1 MSTKISALDERLKAD
16 IIGDEFFPIIDGGTG
31 SSTATTGYQ
40 TFKIKLDT
48 LFASGQGH
56 EKVTSLVIT
65 EGKERN
71 TGTNPSNKFFTLEY
85 IDEAGTT
92 QTLRIQKYVIE
103 DNDVAFTHIDPA
115 GYITSTQTISNG
127 NTNAND
133 KLVTSAAVDEH
144 VVYKEN
150 LLFNNSDST
159 VKTYFGDSSTSRT
172 TGSHILKDFR
182 LNTEVAQDFV
192 NLQNGAT
199 LITTFRAVEQRFDLV
214 DYSDKI
220 GISQVNIN
228 HFRINTID
236 DSNRL
241 NIKDLGIGTGLI
253 ANSAITTVKIK
264 DKAVLNSKIVDDA
277 ITTRTIINDA
287 VTTDKII
294 DEAITPAKLSGSAST
309 PSLSPSWDG
318 TAVNIPRSLIVSSDI
333 NAGGNVSLK
342 GTTLSIYNSTN
353 RGSGNS
359 HQGRALV
366 HATGDK
372 LSINHLS
379 DFTAGVNINGVVT
392 VSDMSLANINAGG
405 NRSVITKEY
414 VDRADI
420 LLNPIAE
427 DKIQDDAVIHRHMT
441 PDSVD
446 TEELFDF
453 CVTSPKVELVGPHW
467 NSTGTVKIYNQLDVA
482 GNKLEI
488 GEPTAVGD
496 KTEIVLRGPQ
506 TSSNLLRGFATI
518 TRNKGAAGDL
528 SIKNTQGEITFSA
541 AGDTNLRI
549 TGTRAFIP
557 KTLTISGDGSST
569 IAGTNFTNPPLL
581 VGNSTQG
588 IAVDQNEI
596 IQKGNHLIL
605 GVSDGAT
612 QNIQF
617 KEGVNTLAT
626 INGSTGNF
634 TSQGDIITNTGNV
647 KGAGT
652 NSSLF
657 LDGQGAN
664 IRLHGSADSAVLINN
679 ANHSADIHNFSNQS
693 GTALS
698 LSINAKTKKV
708 TLYSEGVNDNHLI
721 TKKYVDDKKIAPLDL
736 TAGGPL
742 WSDSGIVITKNS
754 LFIKGTTNGNH
765 NSVGVFTRNIIGEN
779 DGVNPDTL
787 LRLKGGNSSSDAS
800 IIIHGNQHSN
810 QNLIEIRGKQ
820 TQVQTSGG
828 TNALD
833 IQEDGRILVP
843 LQTVA
848 FVNSHPRAVATKEW
862 ALTEIGKT
870 FPDIAYVQRIGSN
883 MLGDLTWSAPIA
895 TAAGE
900 TPPNGNG
907 LSWHA
912 DTDKASIKFYT
923 DGDSSAN
930 NRLEFNIGDNGNE
943 NFLFTYTNTQSVT
956 YNLLKVGQNNFS
968 YKNSAV
974 WYDGN
979 TNGRVN
985 STKLATGAVTNEKL
999 GSNSV
1004 TNTKI
1009 LDNTITEAKLAHI
1022 SPGYVIGKSPIDP
1035 TENTNL
1041 VPISQS
1047 VTSTHG
1053 NIVTSQ
1059 AIKNYVEAAIAAAI
1073 NAIPD
1078 PTPVVQRVVNNY
1090 IPAAVISTHTSPVYF
1105 QRIEGVNYGVSS
1117 PALSQPYPVGVQV
1130 QAQTINWAM
1139 TKNNTFGS
1147 NDPNDIR
1154 FYPEITFRDANDVAI
1169 SETFRST
1176 KVAFINTSNYKN
1188 EFTVTGTISIPTFIL
1203 ENTSPIAIYV
1213 GVNAHRDNR
1222 YDMFF
1227 LRHRQTRF
1235 SGLNMST
1242 NKLT

>member
-56 EKVTSLVIT
+56 EKVTSISVLQGST
-65 EGKERN
+65 FNEGDTTIDVNGVSE
-71 TGTNPSNKFFTLEY
+71 TLGGNKFFTLQY
-85 IDEAGTT
+85 TDEAGAATEFK
-92 QTLRIQKYVIE
+92 IQKYKIQ
-103 DNDVAFTHIDPA
+103 DNDVAFTHIAPA
-115 GYITSTQTISNG
+115 GYITSSQTISNG

-241 NIKDLGIGTGLI
+241 NIKDLGIATGLI

-294 DEAITPAKLSGSAST
+294 DEAITPAKLSGSASS

-333 NAGGNVSLK
+333 NAGGNVSFK

-392 VSDMSLANINAGG
+392 VNDMSLANIIAGG

-467 NSTGTVKIYNQLDVA
+467 DSTGTVKIYNQLDVA

-664 IRLHGSADSAVLINN
+664 IRLHGSADSVLINN
-679 ANHSADIHNFSNQS
+679 ANHNADIHNFSNQS

-870 FPDIAYVQRIGSN
+870 FPDIAYVRRIGSN

-968 YKNSAV
+968 YKGYDI
-974 WYDGN
+974 WHDGN
-979 TNGRVN
+979 RSMPNLAPYAKTSDLAPLATKQQLTAYSLTSHNHDSRYAALNHNHSQYATTTTVN
-985 STKLATGAVTNEKL
+985 SLTNRVAVLENAGGLASVQHTGSSATAIRGCSIARTGAGQYTITIPNSGKRPVAVASLAYNIGLTGVGEETFT
-999 GSNSV
+999 GSN
-1004 TNTKI
+1004 I
-1009 LDNTITEAKLAHI
+1009 I
-1022 SPGYVIGKSPIDP
+1022 SARTTG
-1035 TENTNL
+1035 
-1041 VPISQS
+1041 
-1047 VTSTHG
+1047 
-1053 NIVTSQ
+1053 
-1059 AIKNYVEAAIAAAI
+1059 
-1073 NAIPD
+1073 
-1078 PTPVVQRVVNNY
+1078 
-1090 IPAAVISTHTSPVYF
+1090 
-1105 QRIEGVNYGVSS
+1105 
-1117 PALSQPYPVGVQV
+1117 
-1130 QAQTINWAM
+1130 
-1139 TKNNTFGS
+1139 
-1147 NDPNDIR
+1147 
-1154 FYPEITFRDANDVAI
+1154 
-1169 SETFRST
+1169 
-1176 KVAFINTSNYKN
+1176 NTSIVIEIVELHATAKIGSHGDDDYETAVFKKKN
-1188 EFTVTGTISIPTFIL
+1188 VDAAFQVIIS
-1203 ENTSPIAIYV
+1203 N
-1213 GVNAHRDNR
+1213 
-1222 YDMFF
+1222 
-1227 LRHRQTRF
+1227 
-1235 SGLNMST
+1235 
-1242 NKLT
+1242 

>member
-56 EKVTSLVIT
+56 EKVTGLALTADSNNQFILTYTKEDNSTNVIT
-65 EGKERN
+65 
-71 TGTNPSNKFFTLEY
+71 
-85 IDEAGTT
+85 IDKYA
-92 QTLRIQKYVIE
+92 IQ
-103 DNDVAFTHIDPA
+103 DNDVAFTHIAPA

-264 DKAVLNSKIVDDA
+264 DNAVLNSKIVDDA
-277 ITTRTIINDA
+277 ITTRNIINDA

-392 VSDMSLANINAGG
+392 VSDMSLANIIAGG

-467 NSTGTVKIYNQLDVA
+467 DSTGTVKIYNQLDVA

-518 TRNKGAAGDL
+518 TRNKGATGDL

-664 IRLHGSADSAVLINN
+664 IRLHGSADSVLINN

-721 TKKYVDDKKIAPLDL
+721 TKKYVDDKKIAPSDL
-736 TAGGPL
+736 TTGGPL
-742 WSDSGIVITKNS
+742 WQSNGIVQTKNS
-754 LFIKGTTNGNH
+754 LFVQSEADDTNRD
-765 NSVGVFTRNIIGEN
+765 SVGVHSRNIY
-779 DGVNPDTL
+779 GVVGRTDIDQKSKL
-787 LRLKGGNSSSDAS
+787 QLKASSGGGIIDDAS
-800 IIIHGNQHSN
+800 IQLYGTDHTLQNQVV
-810 QNLIEIRGKQ
+810 IRGKQ
-820 TQVQTSGG
+820 TQVQTITG

-870 FPDIAYVQRIGSN
+870 FPDIAYVRRIGSN

-907 LSWHA
+907 LSWEA
-912 DTDKASIKFYT
+912 DSDYASIKFYT
-923 DGDSSAN
+923 DGDQSLD
-930 NRLEFNIGDNGNE
+930 NRLEFNIGDNGSE
-943 NFLFTYTNTQSVT
+943 NFLFTYTNTLGVKH
-956 YNLLKVGQNNFS
+956 NLLKVGQNNFS
-968 YKNSAV
+968 YKNSDV

-979 TNGRVN
+979 TNGKVN

-999 GSNSV
+999 GSGSV

-1009 LDNTITEAKLAHI
+1009 LNNTITESKLEHI

-1059 AIKNYVEAAIAAAI
+1059 AIRNYVEAAIAAAI
-1073 NAIPD
+1073 AAIPD
-1078 PTPVVQRVVNNY
+1078 PTPTIQKVVNNY
-1090 IPAAVISTHTSPVYF
+1090 IPPAVVYPYTTPVYF
-1105 QRIEGVNYGVSS
+1105 QRIEGPQYTLSA
-1117 PALSQPYPVGVQV
+1117 PALSQPYPAGVQV
-1130 QAQTINWAM
+1130 QAQSIIWSM
-1139 TKNNTFGS
+1139 TKNTSSGS
-1147 NDPNDIR
+1147 NDGNDIH
-1154 FYPEITFRDANDVAI
+1154 FYPEVTFRDANGIAI
-1169 SETFRST
+1169 SPTFRST
-1176 KVAFINTSNYKN
+1176 SVAYINTSKYKN
-1188 EFTVTGTISIPTFIL
+1188 REFTVTGSINIETFIL
-1203 ENTSPIAIYV
+1203 QNTSPIAIYV
-1213 GVNAHRDNR
+1213 GVNADITPGF
-1222 YDMFF
+1222 DISFA
-1227 LRHRQTRF
+1227 RHKSTIF
-1235 SGLNMST
+1235 NGLNMST